1 MRFFTAGES
10 HGKGIFALVEGIP
23 SGLVFDLDFVN
34 RELARRQLG
43 YGRGAR
49 MKIERDRAEI
59 LSGVYRGKTTGAPI
73 LLAVWNRDWENW
85 KRVMDPLNP
94 TEERFF
100 KVPRPG
106 HADLPALLKFGY
118 EEMRPSIE
126 RSSARE
132 TAGRVAAGA
141 VFKLFLRH
149 FGIEIASAV
158 LSIGRERVERAFSFD
173 EMLLSD
179 DSPVRCPDPEATS
192 RMVEEIERAAAE
204 GDTLGGVF
212 EVRARGV
219 PPGLGSHTQWDL
231 RLDGM
236 IAQAMMSIQAV
247 KAVSVGCGWDCS
259 SLRGSEF
266 HDQLFWDGGIR
277 RETNRAG
284 GIEGGISNGEEIV
297 VRCFMK
303 PIPTLKRPLSS
314 FHIET
319 KEGVPSGFERS
330 DVCAVPA
337 AAVVAESM
345 LAFVIAKAFK
355 EKFGGDHIGDTEKSF
370 KAYLER
376 ISRF

>member
-106 HADLPALLKFGY
+106 HADLPAFLKFGY

-303 PIPTLKRPLSS
+303 PIPTLKRSLSS